1 MIDEGKYIYCVID
14 SGEEREFGPLGIGGR
29 GDTVHSIAFRG
40 RDIAVMVSDSPL
52 KEYSISRE
60 NMLAHQKV
68 LELMM
73 ESYTILPVKFGTVAK
88 GNAAREVAERI
99 RHEVLEKRYGE
110 LCGLLNTMEGKIELG
125 LKCLWKNMESI
136 FAELLEENSDIRIL
150 RRKIARGHPVKT
162 RDKRVTLG
170 EKVKN
175 ALDRKREKEEAQ
187 ILKVLKHLFVDSESG
202 TIFGENM
209 VTNTSFLVPE
219 EKVDEF
225 DAVVNRMS
233 SERNGRMKFKYVGPV
248 PPCNFVEL
256 TIVLE

>member
-1 MIDEGKYIYCVID
+1 YDVLIGCTDFLDHRIQIVPAGCYIQLN
-14 SGEEREFGPLGIGGR
+14 FA
-29 GDTVHSIAFRG
+29 VH
-40 RDIAVMVSDSPL
+40 L
-52 KEYSISRE
+52 
-60 NMLAHQKV
+60 
-68 LELMM
+68 
-73 ESYTILPVKFGTVAK
+73 VK
-88 GNAAREVAERI
+88 
-99 RHEVLEKRYGE
+99 
-110 LCGLLNTMEGKIELG
+110 
-125 LKCLWKNMESI
+125 
-136 FAELLEENSDIRIL
+136 LLEENSDIRIL